1 MSRIRARLEKLE
13 AISSPSARVV
23 VVLGRS
29 DAEHEAE
36 IEALK
41 ARGAATE
48 RDLFVCIMRFV
59 DPPAHKG
66 TRHEAL

>member
-1 MSRIRARLEKLE
+1 MSRTRTRLEKLE

-23 VVLGRS
+23 VVQGRS

-36 IEALK
+36 IVALK
-41 ARGAATE
+41 ASGAATE

-59 DPPAHKG
+59 DPPAHEG
-66 TRHEAL
+66 RRSEAV

>member
-1 MSRIRARLEKLE
+1 MSRTKARLEKLE
-13 AISSPSARVV
+13 AISAPSARVV

-41 ARGAATE
+41 ARGLATE
-48 RDLFVCIMRFV
+48 RDLFVCITRFF
-59 DPPAHKG
+59 DPPAHQG
-66 TRHEAL
+66 TRHESV

>member
-1 MSRIRARLEKLE
+1 MSRTRTRLDKLE
-13 AISSPSARVV
+13 AISAPSARVLV
-23 VVLGRS
+23 VHGYS

-48 RDLFVCIMRFV
+48 RDLFVCIMRFA
-59 DPPAHKG
+59 DPP
-66 TRHEAL
+66 RDQSSPQ